1 MKKESN
7 IEKAYKEISS
17 KYSKVP
23 EDEINKEAEN
33 LEKEIQGKSKKL
45 ETLTGE
51 EKENL
56 SENIKKTQTRLN
68 NIKGYQK
75 NKSQI
80 TKIQKFKEGLSEKLK
95 NVKTEKSNSVRAF
108 KNAKDEYEK
117 TEKQLK
123 DEKFTSS
130 LTNAEYNELV
140 ERNENAKLEM
150 KKQEEIFK
158 KTNNKIKELEGKIG
172 KCDLAWKTLF
182 TNKTWDD
189 IQKRAIKDKRFTR
202 KVSPSEK
209 LTSKDSEKG
218 NSEAKIREAIG
229 KEVAKIQDEDK
240 AKKEQERKDNSK
252 GEDKNSKNIFK
263 RAWDRIKNFFTT
275 VS

>member
-95 NVKTEKSNSVRAF
+95 NVKT
-108 KNAKDEYEK
+108 
-117 TEKQLK
+117 
-123 DEKFTSS
+123 
-130 LTNAEYNELV
+130 
-140 ERNENAKLEM
+140 
-150 KKQEEIFK
+150 
-158 KTNNKIKELEGKIG
+158 
-172 KCDLAWKTLF
+172 
-182 TNKTWDD
+182 
-189 IQKRAIKDKRFTR
+189 
-202 KVSPSEK
+202 
-209 LTSKDSEKG
+209 
-218 NSEAKIREAIG
+218 
-229 KEVAKIQDEDK
+229 
-240 AKKEQERKDNSK
+240 
-252 GEDKNSKNIFK
+252 
-263 RAWDRIKNFFTT
+263 
-275 VS
+275 